1 MYRHMSA
8 GKPSG
13 VPAAHRSAFAVFA
26 VAGWLSATWA
36 TRIPSIKEELGLSA
50 GELAVGILGLEA
62 GAVAGLPAGAAIVG
76 RAGSRRALRGAFP
89 AFALALVA
97 VGLAPGLGFL
107 AAALAA
113 MAFANSVVDVALNS
127 QGIEL
132 ERREGRALLS
142 RLHAGHPLGL
152 VGGGLAG
159 TAAAA
164 AGRSVAVHLA
174 AAAALALLIAVA
186 ATGRLAE
193 DGDGG
198 RRPALARP
206 SRRVLLL
213 GALAFCA
220 FALDGA
226 ASNWS
231 AVHLRTEHGA
241 PAGLAAAAFTAFAL
255 AMAGGRL
262 AGDRLLA
269 RLGRVRLVRV
279 CAAVSAAGAALVVT
293 APGAIAALAAWALL
307 GLGVAAVAPAV
318 LGAAPG
324 SGRESPAVAIAAV
337 TTIGYL
343 GSFTGPPVVGALAEA
358 GGLSSALLV
367 LVVLCVALGAFAGPA
382 LRPP

>member
-50 GELAVGILGLEA
+50 GELAVAILGLEA
-62 GAVAGLPAGAAIVG
+62 GAVAGLPGGAAIVG

-113 MAFANSVVDVALNS
+113 MAFANSVVDVALNA

-132 ERREGRALLS
+132 ERRAGRPLLS

-164 AGRSVAVHLA
+164 AGLSVAAHL
-174 AAAALALLIAVA
+174 A
-186 ATGRLAE
+186 ATGRLAG

-255 AMAGGRL
+255 AMAAGRL
-262 AGDRLLA
+262 AGDRLLV
-269 RLGRVRLVRV
+269 RLGRLRLVRL
-279 CAAVSAAGAALVVT
+279 CAAVAVAGAALVVI
-293 APGAIAALAAWALL
+293 APGAGVALAAWALL
-307 GLGVAAVAPAV
+307 GLGLAAVAPAV

-343 GSFTGPPVVGALAEA
+343 GSFTGPPVVGALAE
-358 GGLSSALLV
+358 
-367 LVVLCVALGAFAGPA
+367 
-382 LRPP
+382 